1 MASVWYRL
9 VPPMSSASLT
19 KADFRRACA
28 QFATGVT
35 VVTVE
40 REPGK
45 VHGMTANS
53 VTSVSLEP
61 LLVLVCV
68 DQKARALPLVQEK
81 GRFGISVLKEEQKG
95 WSEYFARPEQDEEAE
110 RRLGIRYRWAESG
123 VPLLEGTLMQLVCQ
137 VVATQVA
144 GDHTIFVAE
153 VATAEVFD
161 GRPLLFY
168 GGKYARLRADP
179 L

>member
-1 MASVWYRL
+1 MPSER
-9 VPPMSSASLT
+9 LT
-19 KADFRRACA
+19 KADFRRALG

-35 VVTVE
+35 VLTVE

-61 LLVLVCV
+61 LLVLVCI

-95 WSEYFARPEQDEEAE
+95 WSEYFAKAEEDEEAG

-123 VPLLEGTLMQLVCQ
+123 VPLLEDTLMQLVCH
-137 VVATQVA
+137 VVARQAA
-144 GDHTIFVAE
+144 GGHTIFVAE
-153 VATAEVFD
+153 VATAEVFA

-168 GGKYARLRADP
+168 GGKYGRVSEDTL
-179 L
+179 

>member
-1 MASVWYRL
+1 MA
-9 VPPMSSASLT
+9 PAPLT
-19 KADFRRACA
+19 KADFRRACG

-35 VVTVE
+35 VLTVE

-61 LLVLVCV
+61 LLVLVCI
-68 DQKARALPLVQEK
+68 DQKARALEMVREK
-81 GRFGISVLKEEQKG
+81 GRFGISVLAEGQKA
-95 WSEYFARPEQDEEAE
+95 WSEYFARPEEDEEAE

-123 VPLLEGTLMQLVCQ
+123 VPLLEDALMQLVCQ

-161 GRPLLFY
+161 GQPLLFY
-168 GGKYARLRADP
+168 GGKYRRLGTEMAG
-179 L
+179 

>member
-1 MASVWYRL
+1 MA
-9 VPPMSSASLT
+9 PAPLT
-19 KADFRRACA
+19 KADFRRALG

-35 VVTVE
+35 VLTLE
-40 REPGK
+40 SGPGK

-61 LLVLVCV
+61 LLVLVCI

-81 GRFGISVLKEEQKG
+81 GRFGISVLKEEQVA
-95 WSEYFARPEQDEEAE
+95 WSEYFAGTEEDEEEE
-110 RRLGIRYRWAESG
+110 RRLRIRYRWAESG
-123 VPLLEGTLMQLVCQ
+123 VPLLEDALMQLVCH

-153 VATAEVFD
+153 AETAKTFP
-161 GRPLLFY
+161 GRPLLFCA
-168 GGKYARLRADP
+168 GKYARLSADP